1 LSVYV
6 ALVIAVFVPLL
17 AVEVGS
23 LHAIAYLTLSLSMVA
38 WEFQFVLRDLI
49 TTLCKVSCCG
59 MLRQSSA
66 IDDVIRKQKTKRA
79 VRALMMSSIVERA
92 KGTSK
97 HTQKDL
103 KSSGEELVVEDVMG
117 TISQDAINEIGNIF
131 DMYDADAR

>member
-1 LSVYV
+1 V

-38 WEFQFVLRDLI
+38 WEFQVVLRDLI

-59 MLRQSSA
+59 MLRQSLA

-79 VRALMMSSIVERA
+79 VRALMMMSSFVERA

-103 KSSGEELVVEDVMG
+103 K
-117 TISQDAINEIGNIF
+117 
-131 DMYDADAR
+131 ARAKS